1 MRVAVF
7 CGSSAGRVRHVEVA
21 AEVGRT
27 LAVRGAGIVYGGGR
41 IGTMGAVADG
51 ALSVRGSVIGVIPEH
66 MVEWEIAHD
75 GLTELHVVGS
85 MHERKALMADL
96 ADAFVALPGGAG
108 TMEELCEIW
117 TWAQLELHT
126 KPIGLLNVDG
136 FYDHLLALVDH
147 MVSEGFLKVPHRE
160 MLLVD
165 DDIDRLL
172 DRLLRYRPP
181 AYTWVE
187 EGPLEN
193 VVC

>member
-1 MRVAVF
+1 M
-7 CGSSAGRVRHVEVA
+7 EVA

-27 LAVRGAGIVYGGGR
+27 LAARGAGIVYGGGR

-136 FYDHLLALVDH
+136 YYDHLLALVDH
-147 MVSEGFLKVPHRE
+147 MVSEGFLKVPYRE

-165 DDIDRLL
+165 DDIDRLM
-172 DRLLRYRPP
+172 DRLLGYRPL

-193 VVC
+193 AVC